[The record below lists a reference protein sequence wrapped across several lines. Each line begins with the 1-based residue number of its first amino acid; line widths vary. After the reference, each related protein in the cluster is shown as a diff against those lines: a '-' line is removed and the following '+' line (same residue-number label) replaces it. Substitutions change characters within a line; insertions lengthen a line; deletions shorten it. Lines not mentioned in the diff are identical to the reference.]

1 MGVLMVDF
9 VSQYS
14 KNKLFFTTNIGIEV
28 VPEPFEVVG
37 VSESSSRGVS
47 QMSQV
52 ALSKGLSKV
61 QTEQRHISSP
71 ASGSPNSGIEFCWR
85 GIELW
90 PFPANQTTQNNMLD
104 T

>member
-9 VSQYS
+9 VSQYN

>member
-1 MGVLMVDF
+1 MGIRMVDS
-9 VSQYS
+9 VSQYN
-14 KNKLFFTTNIGIEV
+14 KNKLFTANVGIEI

-61 QTEQRHISSP
+61 QTEQRHMSSS
-71 ASGSPNSGIEFCWR
+71 ASGSPTSGIEFCWR
-85 GIELW
+85 GRKLW

-104 T
+104 I